1 MDACNDH
8 VCCDQCSSKVCSA
21 GALKM
26 SEAQIKEQIFQQAAL
41 RLFSLQQSFARNR
54 QNKTRLAYQSG
65 ALEALELL
73 IKELLLEEEYEE
85 WRKTWKTKQS
95 I

>member
-1 MDACNDH
+1 
-8 VCCDQCSSKVCSA
+8 
-21 GALKM
+21 M
-26 SEAQIKEQIFQQAAL
+26 SEAEQIKKEIYTQAAL
-41 RLFSLQQSFARNR
+41 RLFSLQQSFQRNT

-73 IKELLLEEEYEE
+73 IKEINIWDEYEE

>member
-1 MDACNDH
+1 
-8 VCCDQCSSKVCSA
+8 
-21 GALKM
+21 M

-41 RLFSLQQSFARNR
+41 RLFSLQQSFLRNR
-54 QNKTRLAYQSG
+54 QNKTRLTYQSG

-73 IKELLLEEEYEE
+73 IKELNIWDEYEE
-85 WRKTWKTKQS
+85 WRKTWKPKQS

>member
-1 MDACNDH
+1 
-8 VCCDQCSSKVCSA
+8 
-21 GALKM
+21 M
-26 SEAQIKEQIFQQAAL
+26 SEAEQIKKEIYTQATL
-41 RLFSLQQSFARNR
+41 RLFSLQQSLQRNR

-73 IKELLLEEEYEE
+73 IEELYLWDEYEE

>member
-1 MDACNDH
+1 
-8 VCCDQCSSKVCSA
+8 
-21 GALKM
+21 M
-26 SEAQIKEQIFQQAAL
+26 SEAEQIKKEIYTQAAL
-41 RLFSLQQSFARNR
+41 RLFSLQQSMQRNR

-73 IKELLLEEEYEE
+73 IEELYLWDEYEE

>member
-1 MDACNDH
+1 
-8 VCCDQCSSKVCSA
+8 
-21 GALKM
+21 M
-26 SEAQIKEQIFQQAAL
+26 SEAEQIKEQIFQQAAL
-41 RLFSLQQSFARNR
+41 RLFSLQQSFQRNT
-54 QNKTRLAYQSG
+54 QNKTRLAYQRG

-85 WRKTWKTKQS
+85 WRKTTWKTKQS

>member
-1 MDACNDH
+1 
-8 VCCDQCSSKVCSA
+8 
-21 GALKM
+21 M
-26 SEAQIKEQIFQQAAL
+26 SEAEQIKEQIFQQAAL
-41 RLFSLQQSFARNR
+41 RLFSLQQSFLRNR
-54 QNKTRLAYQSG
+54 QNKTRLAYQNG

-73 IKELLLEEEYEE
+73 IKELNIWDEYEE

>member
-1 MDACNDH
+1 
-8 VCCDQCSSKVCSA
+8 
-21 GALKM
+21 M
-26 SEAQIKEQIFQQAAL
+26 SEAEQIKKEIYTQAAL
-41 RLFSLQQSFARNR
+41 RLFSLQQSLQRNR

-73 IKELLLEEEYEE
+73 IEELYLWDEYEE

>member
-1 MDACNDH
+1 
-8 VCCDQCSSKVCSA
+8 
-21 GALKM
+21 M
-26 SEAQIKEQIFQQAAL
+26 SEAGQIKKEIYTQAAL
-41 RLFSLQQSFARNR
+41 RLFSLQQSLQRNR

-73 IKELLLEEEYEE
+73 IKEINIWDEYEE

>member
-1 MDACNDH
+1 
-8 VCCDQCSSKVCSA
+8 
-21 GALKM
+21 M
-26 SEAQIKEQIFQQAAL
+26 SEAEQIKKEIYTQAAL
-41 RLFSLQQSFARNR
+41 RLFSLQQSFQRNT

-73 IKELLLEEEYEE
+73 IEELYLWDEYEE

>member
-1 MDACNDH
+1 
-8 VCCDQCSSKVCSA
+8 
-21 GALKM
+21 M
-26 SEAQIKEQIFQQAAL
+26 SQAEQIKEQIFQQTAL
-41 RLFSLQQSFARNR
+41 RLFNLQQSFSRNR
-54 QNKTRLAYQSG
+54 QNKTHLAYQSG

>member
-1 MDACNDH
+1 M
-8 VCCDQCSSKVCSA
+8 
-21 GALKM
+21 
-26 SEAQIKEQIFQQAAL
+26 QQQ
-41 RLFSLQQSFARNR
+41 SLQRWDVKNERSGTNQRADISADRLASVQPAAELLRNR

-85 WRKTWKTKQS
+85 WRKTTWKTKQS

>member
-1 MDACNDH
+1 MTHKTENEVKKTLIMA
-8 VCCDQCSSKVCSA
+8 
-21 GALKM
+21 
-26 SEAQIKEQIFQQAAL
+26 EAEQIKEQIYKQTAL
-41 RLFSLQQSFARNR
+41 RLFSLQQSLKRNR

-73 IKELLLEEEYEE
+73 IEELYLWDEYEE

>member
-1 MDACNDH
+1 
-8 VCCDQCSSKVCSA
+8 
-21 GALKM
+21 M
-26 SEAQIKEQIFQQAAL
+26 SETEQIKEQIFRQAAL
-41 RLFSLQQSFARNR
+41 RLFSLQQSFLRNR

-73 IKELLLEEEYEE
+73 IKELN
-85 WRKTWKTKQS
+85 

>member
-1 MDACNDH
+1 
-8 VCCDQCSSKVCSA
+8 
-21 GALKM
+21 M

-54 QNKTRLAYQSG
+54 QNKTHLAYQSG
-65 ALEALELL
+65 AVKALELL
-73 IKELLLEEEYEE
+73 IEELDLWDAYEE
-85 WRKTWKTKQS
+85 WRKTTWKTKQS

>member
-1 MDACNDH
+1 
-8 VCCDQCSSKVCSA
+8 
-21 GALKM
+21 M
-26 SEAQIKEQIFQQAAL
+26 SEAEQIKKEIYTQAAL
-41 RLFSLQQSFARNR
+41 RLFSLQQSFLRNR

-85 WRKTWKTKQS
+85 WRKTTWKTKQS

>member
-1 MDACNDH
+1 
-8 VCCDQCSSKVCSA
+8 
-21 GALKM
+21 M
-26 SEAQIKEQIFQQAAL
+26 SEAEQIKEQIFQQTAL
-41 RLFSLQQSFARNR
+41 RLFRLQQSFLRNR

-85 WRKTWKTKQS
+85 WRKTTWKTKQS

>member
-1 MDACNDH
+1 
-8 VCCDQCSSKVCSA
+8 
-21 GALKM
+21 M
-26 SEAQIKEQIFQQAAL
+26 SEAEQIKKEIYTQAAL
-41 RLFSLQQSFARNR
+41 RLFSLQQSFQRNR

-73 IKELLLEEEYEE
+73 IEELYLWDEYEE

>member
-1 MDACNDH
+1 
-8 VCCDQCSSKVCSA
+8 
-21 GALKM
+21 M
-26 SEAQIKEQIFQQAAL
+26 SEAEQIKEQIFQQTAL
-41 RLFSLQQSFARNR
+41 RLFSLQQSFLRNR
-54 QNKTRLAYQSG
+54 QKKKKTRLAYQSG

-85 WRKTWKTKQS
+85 WRKTTWKTKQS

>member
-1 MDACNDH
+1 
-8 VCCDQCSSKVCSA
+8 
-21 GALKM
+21 M
-26 SEAQIKEQIFQQAAL
+26 SEAEQIKEQIFQQTAL
-41 RLFSLQQSFARNR
+41 RLFSLQQSFLRNR

-65 ALEALELL
+65 ALEALKLL

-85 WRKTWKTKQS
+85 WRKTTWKTKQS

>member
-1 MDACNDH
+1 M
-8 VCCDQCSSKVCSA
+8 
-21 GALKM
+21 G
-26 SEAQIKEQIFQQAAL
+26 EAEQIKEQIFQQAAL
-41 RLFSLQQSFARNR
+41 RLFSLQQSFLRNR
-54 QNKTRLAYQSG
+54 QNKIHLAYLSG

-73 IKELLLEEEYEE
+73 IKELNKWDEYEE

>member
-1 MDACNDH
+1 
-8 VCCDQCSSKVCSA
+8 
-21 GALKM
+21 M
-26 SEAQIKEQIFQQAAL
+26 SEAEQIKEQIFQQAAL
-41 RLFSLQQSFARNR
+41 RLFSLQQSFQRNT

-85 WRKTWKTKQS
+85 WRKTTWKTKQS

>member
-1 MDACNDH
+1 MN
-8 VCCDQCSSKVCSA
+8 
-21 GALKM
+21 
-26 SEAQIKEQIFQQAAL
+26 EAEQIKEQIFQQAAL
-41 RLFSLQQSFARNR
+41 RLFSLQQSFLRNR
-54 QNKTRLAYQSG
+54 QNKTRLAYQNG

-73 IKELLLEEEYEE
+73 SKELNIWDEYEE